1 MSLKK
6 PWPLMLSISACFAI
20 TSQAAFASTE
30 QPNKPQPK
38 IMMDARHDV
47 SAPMRDIVKTLPA
60 VKSKG
65 TNEEPFLI
73 PNLFL
78 KPPRNQFSGN
88 GALLEPQKN
97 RSIQKGFTGT
107 PAPAIIKSFD
117 GINRTNSGC
126 GCEPPDT
133 NGDVSDVQYIQW
145 VNDAWAIYDKSTGAV
160 IPNGPSSYTAGNS
173 FWAGF
178 GGNCETNN
186 DGDPIVLWD
195 AIARRWVAS
204 QFVVPGSIASNAGAA
219 QCFAISTGE
228 DPTGSYY
235 RYEFDSTYFG
245 DYPKIGIWADDSGTQ
260 DAYLLTT
267 HQFDDSNGRAFV
279 GARLAAVQ
287 RDNMLQG
294 LPASMVSFD
303 TYPGSA
309 NNYGIQALHLGGTN
323 KAAAFSCPA
332 FVHFDAV
339 SSSYRFWDLCLN
351 WVSPNNSALSAV
363 PTQLKANQ
371 QFMPDFDSSVQPG
384 TTAVLDSF
392 GSNMMYRA
400 TARAFPAGAPERVSV
415 VVNHTVKADVNQGGI
430 RWVHFGLNPGPSDRI
445 FADNFQIIGVPPIP
459 IVAPTPL
466 TKAILDQGVYAPDTD
481 TRWLGSIA
489 IDANDNI
496 GVGYSVSSSTTKP
509 QVRTTGRTASDPAGT
524 MRDEQSCV
532 VANGVHLGTSGRW
545 GDYSTMSVDPSD
557 QCTFWFSTEYFPN
570 NSTSTWST
578 RICSFKFAN
587 CGTADFALVSDTPSR
602 LEICGATAASDP
614 SYALRVGVFNGY
626 NSGVTLA
633 ATGFPAGETPT
644 FSLNPLPSTPRS
656 SLLTLVGGK
665 LLPSGEYSGVVSATD
680 AVPNSRSISLKLGV
694 SSNVPAQP
702 TLLTPANGASGV
714 KVVQNLTWSATTGAL
729 HYKVEI
735 ATDAAF
741 TNIIASATVDT
752 TNWSTPLLQNTT
764 TYYWRV
770 TPLNYCGTGAIS
782 NTAAFTTGVPGTCP
796 AGTTLTSVYSESWN
810 SHTND
815 GWTLDGSG
823 STTWALTA
831 SPPAGTGFGANS
843 YAFYIQD
850 NAVTSDRGLI
860 SPAIVIPSAGV
871 QAVILSF
878 DVYHAMEDDGT
889 GGCYDGLYLQ
899 AKASPATV
907 FGYLGPERMLTDP
920 YSGLSDYSATT
931 QEWCT
936 VSAGVQPK
944 HSIVDMDSF
953 AGQTVQ
959 LRFDANSDSG
969 ATTTTVPNGV
979 AIDNV
984 KIDICQ

>member
-145 VNDAWAIYDKSTGAV
+145 VNTAWAIYDKSTGAV

-204 QFVVPGSIASNAGAA
+204 QFVVPGGIASNAGAA

-267 HQFDDSNGRAFV
+267 HQFDDSNGGAFV

-332 FVHFDAV
+332 FVHFDAA

-415 VVNHTVKADVNQGGI
+415 VVNHTVKADANQGGI

-445 FADNFQIIGVPPIP
+445 FADNFQTIGVPPIP

-509 QVRTTGRTASDPAGT
+509 QVRTTGRTSSDPAGT

-532 VANGVHLGTSGRW
+532 VANGVHTGTSGRW

-557 QCTFWFSTEYFPN
+557 QCTFWFSTEYFPI
-570 NSTSTWST
+570 NSISTWST

-587 CGTADFALVSDTPSR
+587 CGSADFAVVSDTPSR
-602 LEICGATAASDP
+602 LEICGATASRDP